1 VRYVTPGRDDVGPA
15 ETAFSFF
22 GPTCDSAD
30 YLPGPFFLPDVVGE
44 GDYLEI
50 GQVGAYGRVLA
61 NRFNG
66 FGEFE
71 EVTLTDEPMLS
82 MFKQMEPQ
90 TPHAARSVRV

>member
-1 VRYVTPGRDDVGPA
+1 VRCVTPDREDVGPA
-15 ETAFSFF
+15 ETAFSCY

-30 YLPGPFFLPDVVGE
+30 YLPGPFVLPDAVGE

-66 FGEFE
+66 FGDFE

-82 MFKQMEPQ
+82 MFAQMGPD
-90 TPHAARSVRV
+90 TPHAKRSARI